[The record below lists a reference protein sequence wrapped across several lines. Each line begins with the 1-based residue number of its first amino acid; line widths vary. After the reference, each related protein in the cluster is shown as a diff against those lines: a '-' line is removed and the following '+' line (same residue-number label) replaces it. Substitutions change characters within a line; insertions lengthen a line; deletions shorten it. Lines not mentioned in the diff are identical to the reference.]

1 MTNSCFSKQ
10 QWPNTAICL
19 GWRRE
24 EFVYSMHWCVPL
36 RGTESS
42 RCFVSAVGGR
52 FSVLNVRCDCPLWQW
67 KQTVEYC
74 ISIIQII
81 SEMLDMLVSSCIS
94 FNKADKTIRELDR
107 FSLEMSWTMDRCLG
121 NEPFVSRYTIHLHKD
136 TIWICIN
143 NYDQL
148 WTCLGSCWKSINL
161 YQPIDPPRVL
171 PPSTNRSIE
180 ARVTLYLRGT
190 DAMTSLWRYHM
201 TPAKSPWA
209 SHG

>member
-42 RCFVSAVGGR
+42 PYFVSAVGGR
-52 FSVLNVRCDCPLWQW
+52 FSVLNVRCDCPLWRW

-74 ISIIQII
+74 IIQIL

-107 FSLEMSWTMDRCLG
+107 FSLEMSWTMDRSLG
-121 NEPFVSRYTIHLHKD
+121 NEPFVTRYTIHLHND

-148 WTCLGSCWKSINL
+148 WSCLGSCWKPINL
-161 YQPIDPPRVL
+161 YQPIITYR
-171 PPSTNRSIE
+171 STNSVTSIDQSQH
-180 ARVTLYLRGT
+180 RGT
-190 DAMTSLWRYHM
+190 
-201 TPAKSPWA
+201 
-209 SHG
+209 SHVVLARNRCDDLLVKIPHDTG